1 MAVVVGGHQA
11 LAGGL
16 PAVVKLLTDPVTQF
30 GQQPVDVLGRR
41 GDAQHPA
48 QQRDVAQVGRDGLGD
63 ARVLDLDGDRATVTS
78 DRAVHLPDRGGGYG
92 LRIPAGE
99 RPVWRRAEFFLH
111 HSCG

>member
-11 LAGGL
+11 LVAGLAG
-16 PAVVKLLTDPVTQF
+16 VVNFLQDPVPQL
-30 GQQPVDVLGRR
+30 GQQRVDVLGRR

-63 ARVLDLDGDRATVTS
+63 ARVLDLDGDRAAVEG
-78 DRAVHLPDRGGGYG
+78 DRAVHLPDRGRGYG

-99 RPVWRRAEFFLH
+99 RAFRRRA
-111 HSCG
+111 